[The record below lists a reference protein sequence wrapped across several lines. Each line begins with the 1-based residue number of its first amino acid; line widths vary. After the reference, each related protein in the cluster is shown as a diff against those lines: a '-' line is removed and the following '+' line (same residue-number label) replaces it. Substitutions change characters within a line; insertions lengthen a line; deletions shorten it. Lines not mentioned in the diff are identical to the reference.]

1 MKKIIFTLFFILPCL
16 AMNTYAQ
23 EKAEAQKQEVKT
35 TPTDSTEPKIFRSV
49 EQMPEFPGGEAAM
62 MKYLGE
68 QTIYPRSCVE
78 NDVQGKIIMNFV
90 INENGG
96 IEKILVKRSPCTS
109 YANID
114 TTALTD
120 DQKKLLKA
128 QQEACPDLEK
138 EAIRVLESMPLWS
151 PGRLQGKPVKVY
163 FNFPFVF
170 KLK

>member
-1 MKKIIFTLFFILPCL
+1 MKKIIFALLFILLCFTI
-16 AMNTYAQ
+16 NTYAQ
-23 EKAEAQKQEVKT
+23 EKAEPQIQKVNT
-35 TPTDSTEPKIFRSV
+35 TPTDSSAPKIFRSV

-68 QTIYPRSCVE
+68 HTIYPGSCVE

-96 IEKILVKRSPCTS
+96 IEKILVKSSPCTS

-128 QQEACPDLEK
+128 QGPQ
-138 EAIRVLESMPLWS
+138 
-151 PGRLQGKPVKVY
+151 
-163 FNFPFVF
+163 
-170 KLK
+170 